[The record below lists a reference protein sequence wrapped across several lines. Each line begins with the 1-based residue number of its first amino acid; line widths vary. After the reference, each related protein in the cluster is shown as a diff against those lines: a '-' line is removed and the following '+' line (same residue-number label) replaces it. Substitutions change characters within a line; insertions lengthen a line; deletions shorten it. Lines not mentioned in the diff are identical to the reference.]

1 LREGINRAPANA
13 CLSDRRLL
21 IVGVRSQQFRKRG
34 TTWAGGMTGRRG
46 LECSRGPRRTHYQLV
61 GIQLVGIQLVG
72 IQLVGIQLIGIQL
85 DGTVGWSEAARPSCH
100 VRLNVVGLV
109 NKRSPGE
116 VHRHSL
122 SAIARCCAPVVMCR
136 LSTLGLNTVYRLNT
150 RRLASR
156 HISQGSHVL
165 GPEDHP
171 DRASNRSPACELML
185 QSRSN
190 QKAFTVQEGQLDM
203 TLYRPHDDR
212 IIAGVCS
219 GIARR
224 FNLDPTI
231 VRILF
236 VASLFLPGPQIL
248 IYLVAWLLM
257 PDESS
262 IVA

>member
-1 LREGINRAPANA
+1 LAANW
-13 CLSDRRLL
+13 CGK
-21 IVGVRSQQFRKRG
+21 V
-34 TTWAGGMTGRRG
+34 
-46 LECSRGPRRTHYQLV
+46 E
-61 GIQLVGIQLVG
+61 
-72 IQLVGIQLIGIQL
+72 
-85 DGTVGWSEAARPSCH
+85 
-100 VRLNVVGLV
+100 VV
-109 NKRSPGE
+109 
-116 VHRHSL
+116 
-122 SAIARCCAPVVMCR
+122 
-136 LSTLGLNTVYRLNT
+136 
-150 RRLASR
+150 
-156 HISQGSHVL
+156 
-165 GPEDHP
+165 
-171 DRASNRSPACELML
+171 
-185 QSRSN
+185 
-190 QKAFTVQEGQLDM
+190 QKAFAVQEGQFDM